1 MSATPEAAVRAVGKS
16 RPAIWE
22 GFEKEPPEK
31 WLARIEEL
39 RKQGRSAEAEEML
52 SEFKRRFP
60 EHPQAAGT
68 R

>member
-1 MSATPEAAVRAVGKS
+1 MLRYVEQARL
-16 RPAIWE
+16 PAWR

-31 WLARIEEL
+31 WLAHIEEL
-39 RKQGRSAEAEEML
+39 RKQGRVAEAEEML

-60 EHPQAAGT
+60 EHPLSSGS

>member
-1 MSATPEAAVRAVGKS
+1 MSATPEPTVRALGKS

-60 EHPQAAGT
+60 EHPQAAGP

>member
-1 MSATPEAAVRAVGKS
+1 MTVRAIGKS
-16 RPAIWE
+16 RPAVWE

-39 RKQGRSAEAEEML
+39 RRQGRSAEAEEML
-52 SEFKRRFP
+52 AEFKRRFP
-60 EHPQAAGT
+60 EHPRAAGP

>member
-1 MSATPEAAVRAVGKS
+1 VRAIGKS

-31 WLARIEEL
+31 WLERIEEL
-39 RKQGRSAEAEEML
+39 RRQGRSAEAEEML

-60 EHPQAAGT
+60 EHPQAGGP